1 METELDV
8 RTSTQTQH
16 QTVVILDFGSQ
27 YTQLIARRVRAQ
39 NVFSLILPG
48 DVDPERVRALRPRG
62 LVLSGGP
69 ASVYADEAPQLQS
82 GILELGVPVLGICYG
97 MQLLAQQ
104 LGGRVSASAVREFG
118 PATLQRVRDGGLLD
132 GLDDLEP
139 VWMSHGDA
147 VEALPEG
154 FEVLATT
161 PDCAHAA
168 VVHSERRVYGLQ
180 FHPEVVHTR
189 HGERLLRNFVRDIC
203 GCRGDWT
210 AKNMVQEH
218 LEVIRQRVGD
228 RRVLAAVS
236 GGVDS
241 TVLAALLHRAVPG
254 QVETLFVDTG
264 LLRLHEADA
273 VRQRFARLEIPLR
286 VEDASAAF
294 LEALRDVE
302 DPEEKRKRIGHTFVR
317 VFESVVRHLPPVQL
331 LGQGTLYPDV
341 IESSVHGGHSQT
353 IKTHHNVGG
362 LPDDMEF
369 ELLEPLRDLF
379 KDEVRLLG
387 RELGIADEIL
397 GRHPFPGPGLAVR
410 VLGPVTR
417 ERLDLL
423 RACDDVFIRA
433 LEQGGWYDRTWQ
445 AFAVLLPVRSVGVM
459 GDDRTYEHVVA
470 LRAVNSVDGMT
481 ADWTRLPHDL
491 LGRVASEITNRVRG
505 VNRVVYDISSK
516 PPSTIEWE

>member
-1 METELDV
+1 VETKLDE
-8 RTSTQTQH
+8 RTATHTQH
-16 QTVVILDFGSQ
+16 ETVVILDFGSQ
-27 YTQLIARRVRAQ
+27 YTQLIARRIRAHS
-39 NVFSLILPG
+39 VFSLILPG
-48 DVDPERVRALRPRG
+48 DVDPERVRALRPHG

-69 ASVYADEAPQLQS
+69 ASVYASTAPRLQPGMLS
-82 GILELGVPVLGICYG
+82 LDVPMLGICYG

-104 LGGRVSASAVREFG
+104 LGGRVTPSDVREYG
-118 PATLQRVRDGGLLD
+118 PATLQRLQNGALLE

-139 VWMSHGDA
+139 VWMSHGD
-147 VEALPEG
+147 VVQTLPDG

-161 PDCAHAA
+161 PDCEHAA
-168 VVHSERRVYGLQ
+168 VCHAERQVYGLQ

-189 HGERLLRNFVRDIC
+189 HGERLLRNFVRQIC

-210 AKNMVQEH
+210 ARNMVHEQ
-218 LEVIRQRVGD
+218 LEFIRRRVGA

-254 QVETLFVDTG
+254 QVETLFVDSG
-264 LLRLHEADA
+264 LLRLNEVTD
-273 VRQRFARLEIPLR
+273 VQQRFQRLGIPLR
-286 VEDASAAF
+286 VEEASAAF
-294 LEALRDVE
+294 LEALADIE

-317 VFESVVRHLPPVQL
+317 TFESVARDLPHVQL

-362 LPDDMEF
+362 LPDDMQF

-387 RELGIADEIL
+387 KELGIADDIL

-410 VLGPVTR
+410 ILGSVTR
-417 ERLDLL
+417 ERLELL
-423 RACDDVFIRA
+423 RECDAVFIRS
-433 LEQGGWYDRTWQ
+433 LEKGGWYDRTWQ
-445 AFAVLLPVRSVGVM
+445 AFAVLLPIRSVGVM
-459 GDDRTYEHVVA
+459 GDDRTYENVVA
-470 LRAVNSVDGMT
+470 LRAVNSLDGMT
-481 ADWTRLPHDL
+481 ADWTRLPEDL
-491 LGRVASEITNRVRG
+491 LARVASEITNRVRG